1 MTEIYRFISE
11 HKNDDLSKLAFS
23 FAKNKEINLPFVLQ
37 QISGYQKI
45 KKKIPSWY
53 EIENLRFPLKLS
65 LEQCSSEITAKYKR
79 EILIGDSLLDLTG
92 GFGIDCAFLSN
103 QFSKVDYVEV
113 QPELCEIAKHNFEQ
127 LCLSNIQVYNEDAV
141 EFLQKCASYDCIY
154 LDPARRSDKG
164 QKLVFLSDCQPNV
177 LEILELLLLKSKEI
191 LIKLSPIIDLS
202 VLKKSFSSK
211 LSEIHVVAVDN
222 ECKEVLVRITSKDS
236 TELKIKTVNIDEKR
250 QLRQIFQFSETE
262 KEESVATFASD
273 IGRYLYEPNVAILKS
288 GAFQLI
294 SEKFDVKKLHIHTHL
309 YTSDKLQADFPGRI
323 FEVEKSFL
331 FSKNELKE
339 NLKDV
344 TKANISVR
352 NFPETPESLHKRLK
366 IKDGGEV
373 YIFACTAMEKKMLIK
388 TKKILL

>member
-11 HKNDDLSKLAFS
+11 HKNDDLSKLAFC
-23 FAKNKEINLPFVLQ
+23 FAKNKEIDLPFVLQ

-45 KKKIPSWY
+45 RKKIPSWY
-53 EIENLRFPLKLS
+53 EIDNLHFPLKLS
-65 LEQCSSEITAKYKR
+65 LEQCSSEATAKYKR
-79 EILIGDSLLDLTG
+79 EIIKGNSLLDLTG
-92 GFGIDCAFLSN
+92 GFGIDCAFLSR

-127 LCLSNIQVYNEDAV
+127 LRLNIQVYNADAV
-141 EFLQKCASYDCIY
+141 DFLQKCGTYDCIY
-154 LDPARRSDKG
+154 LDPARRSIIG

-177 LEILELLLLKSKEI
+177 LEILELLLLKSKEV

-202 VLKKSFSSK
+202 VLVKSFSSK
-211 LSEIHVVAVDN
+211 LSEIHVVSVNN
-222 ECKEVLVRITSKDS
+222 ECKEVLIRISSEDS

-250 QLRQIFQFSETE
+250 ELKQIFQFSETE

-273 IGRYLYEPNVAILKS
+273 IEKYLYEPNVAILKS

-339 NLKDV
+339 NLQDV

-352 NFPETPESLHKRLK
+352 NFPETPEFLHKRLR
-366 IKDGGEV
+366 IKDGGDV
-373 YIFACTAMEKKMLIK
+373 YIFACTAMERKMLIK
-388 TKKILL
+388 TKKVVL